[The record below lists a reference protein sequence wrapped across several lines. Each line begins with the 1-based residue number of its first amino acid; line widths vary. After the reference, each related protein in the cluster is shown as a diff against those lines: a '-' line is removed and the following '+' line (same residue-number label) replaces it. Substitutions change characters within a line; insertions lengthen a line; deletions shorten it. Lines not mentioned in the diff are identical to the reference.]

1 MSARGRLL
9 FLALLA
15 LAIPACGGSS
25 PGEVAEVEG
34 TILWHKKPLPNV
46 QVQFHPDNSR
56 GTVGPRSCAVTDSQG
71 HFVLAFDDGRPG
83 AVVGKHRVVLIET
96 DETVRGGKGND
107 HGGVA
112 GSRQNRTPHQVLGP
126 AYSSLASTPLNREV
140 IPGKQTINCELP

>member
-34 TILWHKKPLPNV
+34 TVLWHKKPLPNV

-56 GTVGPRSCAVTDSQG
+56 GTVGLRSCAVTDEQG

-83 AVVGKHRVVLIET
+83 AVVGQHRVLLIET
-96 DETVRGGKGND
+96 DEAVRGGKGNE
-107 HGGVA
+107 HAGVA
-112 GSRQNRTPHQVLGP
+112 GSRQNRTTRQIVGP
-126 AYSSLASTPLNREV
+126 AYSKIATTPLRREV
-140 IPGKQTINCELP
+140 TPGKQTINLDLP